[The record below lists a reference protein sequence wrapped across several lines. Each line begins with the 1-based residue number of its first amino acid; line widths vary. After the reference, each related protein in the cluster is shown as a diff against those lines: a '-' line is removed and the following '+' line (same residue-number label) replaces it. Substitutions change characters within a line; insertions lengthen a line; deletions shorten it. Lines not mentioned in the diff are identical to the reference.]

1 MKSISAL
8 SHLGVGINELA
19 GAVFREIGRTV
30 REINLEKEKQENKV
44 AKTEKAGYNDF
55 NTLIRDKTEKEANH
69 GADANRGNQGNGG
82 RREEDPIQTGGGYQ
96 IPNLKC
102 NLPSPESIGKYG
114 LMRKDY
120 LKKHKRV
127 QYSIKLMED
136 TLTEHLLEV
145 QTRAEKQVEMWEKAY
160 LQKYPAPDQRSTPDG
175 MGAVHE
181 HGTDDG
187 RGSGSSGGYLQLNLF
202 PSVEEQLGTI
212 AAAEAGMKITE
223 PAAFFM
229 QDEIIDAVLG
239 QEVGKKTA
247 VFVFMQSISRVRLQ
261 KKWNVFWSENMEIPE
276 KVF

>member
-1 MKSISAL
+1 MEQMQIEE
-8 SHLGVGINELA
+8 I
-19 GAVFREIGRTV
+19 REM
-30 REINLEKEKQENKV
+30 EAEEKKIQYRQE
-44 AKTEKAGYNDF
+44 GD
-55 NTLIRDKTEKEANH
+55 
-69 GADANRGNQGNGG
+69 
-82 RREEDPIQTGGGYQ
+82 YQ

-160 LQKYPAPDQRSTPDG
+160 LQKYPGSGQRSTPDG

-229 QDEIIDAVLG
+229 QDEIIDAVLRTG
-239 QEVGKKTA
+239 GGKENSRFRIYAKYQQGKTPKEMER
-247 VFVFMQSISRVRLQ
+247 FLVREYGDTGKGFLLRDC
-261 KKWNVFWSENMEIPE
+261 M
-276 KVF
+276 